1 MKNKVLSILAIFITF
16 ITLSCKTDL
25 IEKETTPQGK
35 GLISIKIGNN
45 AKMLSPNTDNIY
57 ISSISSWTVTFT
69 NKQDTTK
76 RLQRSTSNSYIK
88 EYLPFGTYII
98 EIEGITQSATDGSLA
113 IAFYGKTEAA
123 ISPEEKTT
131 TANIYVAP
139 KKSENGTGSFEYI
152 ITLKE
157 SDFSPA
163 ENSFSAKL
171 SSVNNNSDPIVINAT
186 TEKNETETYTTYTIT
201 FTNDDIPSGY
211 YTLTISCAIILNDN
225 NQTSIT
231 QILQKDILVEICD
244 NAKTSDSIE
253 LQIDGY
259 KTLYAVTPTAN
270 DGDIYANYSGEFKKY
285 PADFLNILNNDTI
298 TFAEIYMLNGNIPII
313 NPSKIKDKTFYI
325 CLYNES
331 DPEDYGYIDKNYDE
345 TALTLNSTKGLMLLG
360 NDNHQESILNLTI
373 SYTQVPSEPTTQ
385 VTLLNGSPSIYLSS
399 YSSSKFEF
407 NINETSNYHDKP
419 FMQYDS
425 EEEEYLL
432 RIFDDVDNTTIASF
446 DGITLKGND
455 GNDKDK
461 VVYTSIPQQLND
473 EPSYKIQY
481 FILPSQK
488 GSIPKYTINADTPN
502 ICLYEKVTFTIQGEF
517 TSDTQFKWYANRKLV
532 QDGPNNSYTHTA
544 QFTTDE
550 VLCFIYQD
558 ENNYITVNATEQI
571 NLNVTKDKTPIALY
585 SAVSTTGYYYLY
597 DLTLTDVKNI
607 SKGISSISLNDIDN
621 DTSHIDNCYD
631 NKGTLWWVT
640 NSGIYNSENSAEDT
654 IINLDHLRYIDF
666 DTDTLY
672 ATTMD
677 ANVTTMD
684 ANATIYEII
693 EDVGKYSD
701 KPLFTTEAPIT
712 CITFHNNYCYTIEE
726 VSDDANGNNTTTYTL
741 KKYDL
746 SKIDLTTGQLKSE
759 GKTPLLTKI
768 STIPSGSN
776 DPIITFSNLIF
787 DTENKTIANTLKNPL
802 FSDIQVTDEKEIFV
816 LFNDCYY
823 NKDFDK
829 QTIDAN
835 SRGGII
841 KFTNDLELDKNFGSK
856 GIFGWTNNVYTSSG
870 TNDNKK
876 YTITSY
882 MPDFPADT
890 QLSSGYFYGPRK
902 FLAIKPK
909 KLIFADDGFMFYGN
923 NDDPSGKNVDQLI
936 EFDIANAMFDSYNL
950 DQSSIDF
957 NKRATGPGS
966 VAAGSFYWYD

>member
-45 AKMLSPNTDNIY
+45 AKMLSPNTANID

-76 RLQRSTSNSYIK
+76 QLQRITSSNRTLK

-152 ITLKE
+152 ITME
-157 SDFSPA
+157 DSDFLQPMD
-163 ENSFSAKL
+163 NTFSAKL
-171 SSVNNNSDPIVINAT
+171 SSVNGNLTSIEITSDATVNSD
-186 TEKNETETYTTYTIT
+186 EGTYTIE
-201 FTNDDIPSGY
+201 FTKHDIPSGY
-211 YTLTISCAIILNDN
+211 YKLTISCTTKITED
-225 NQTSIT
+225 TKTTIT
-231 QILQKDILVEICD
+231 QILQKNILVEICD

-253 LQIDGY
+253 LQIEDY

-270 DGDIYANYSGEFKKY
+270 DGNTYANYSGEFKQY
-285 PADFLNILNNDTI
+285 PADFLNILNDDTI
-298 TFAEIYMLNGNIPII
+298 TNATINMLRGDIPII
-313 NPSKIKDKTFYI
+313 NPSKIKDKIFYI
-325 CLYNES
+325 NLYNES
-331 DPEDYGYIDKNYDE
+331 YPETPEPYSYLYTDSDG
-345 TALTLNSTKGLMLLG
+345 TKLELAPNKSLMLLG

-373 SYTQVPSEPTTQ
+373 YTDDTSEPTT

-419 FMQYDS
+419 FIQYDS

-432 RIFDDVDNTTIASF
+432 RIFDVEDYTKIKSF
-446 DGITLKGND
+446 DGITLNGNKD
-455 GNDKDK
+455 DK

-473 EPSYKIQY
+473 EPSYNIQY
-481 FILPSQK
+481 FILPK
-488 GSIPKYTINADTPN
+488 ANGTVPEYTIDADKTTL
-502 ICLYEKVTFTIQGEF
+502 CLYEKVTFTIDGTF
-517 TSDTQFKWYANRKLV
+517 ASGTKFKWYANRKLV
-532 QDGPNNSYTHTA
+532 QDSTEKSYTHTA
-544 QFTTDE
+544 EYTTDE

-558 ENNYITVNATEQI
+558 ENNYTTVNATDTI
-571 NLNVTKDKTPIALY
+571 NITKDTTPIALY
-585 SAVSTTGYYYLY
+585 SAVSKPGFYYLY
-597 DLTLTDVKNI
+597 NLTLTDVKNI
-607 SKGISSISLNDIDN
+607 SKGISSISNFDDIDEN
-621 DTSHIDNCYD
+621 TSHIDNCYD
-631 NKGTLWWVT
+631 DEGTLWWVT
-640 NSGIYNSENSAEDT
+640 DSWIYNSKNVLLEMPN
-654 IINLDHLRYIDF
+654 LRYIDF

-677 ANVTTMD
+677 FYAS
-684 ANATIYEII
+684 IYKITE
-693 EDVGKYSD
+693 EDVGKYSNYY
-701 KPLFTTEAPIT
+701 LFTTEAPIT
-712 CITFHNNYCYTIEE
+712 CITFNNNYCYTIEE
-726 VSDDANGNNTTTYTL
+726 VPDDTDGNTITYTL
-741 KKYDL
+741 KKYPL
-746 SKIDLTTGQLKSE
+746 QSNTSTTGPTSE
-759 GKTPLLTKI
+759 VPTPLLTK
-768 STIPSGSN
+768 TTKVDDN
-776 DPIITFSNLIF
+776 WNETITFSDLIF
-787 DTENKTIANTLKNPL
+787 DNEAKSIANTLKNPL
-802 FSDIQVTDEKEIFV
+802 FSDIQVTDEGIFV

-823 NKDFDK
+823 KINRENA
-829 QTIDAN
+829 TVNATVNAN

-841 KFTNDLELDKNFGSK
+841 KFTNELKLDTNFGSN
-856 GIFGWTNNVYTSSG
+856 GIFGWTNEVHTSYG
-870 TNDNKK
+870 TSNNIT
-876 YTITSY
+876 YTIYSY

-890 QLSSGYFYGPRK
+890 QLSSKYFYGPRK

-923 NDDPSGKNVDQLI
+923 SDNTIGKDVNQVI
-936 EFDIANAMFDSYNL
+936 EFDIENAIFESYNL
-950 DQSSIDF
+950 DQSIDF
-957 NKRATGPGS
+957 NKRAQEAYNVPGS
-966 VAAGSFYWYD
+966 FTWEN

>member
-45 AKMLSPNTDNIY
+45 AKMLSPNTDNID
-57 ISSISSWTVTFT
+57 ISTISSWTVTFT

-76 RLQRSTSNSYIK
+76 QLQRSTSTGTLK

-98 EIEGITQSATDGSLA
+98 EIEGITQSATDSSLA

-139 KKSENGTGSFEYI
+139 KKSENETGSFEYS
-152 ITLKE
+152 ITLK
-157 SDFSPA
+157 DRFDLA

-171 SSVNNNSDPIVINAT
+171 SSVNNNSDPIVIN
-186 TEKNETETYTTYTIT
+186 EKKEIDAANKTCTVIFEKDEIT
-201 FTNDDIPSGY
+201 SGY

-253 LQIDGY
+253 LQIEDY

-270 DGDIYANYSGEFKKY
+270 DGNKYANYSGEFKQY

-313 NPSKIKDKTFYI
+313 NPSKIKDKIFYI
-325 CLYNES
+325 NLYNES
-331 DPEDYGYIDKNYDE
+331 YPETPEPYSYLYTDSDG
-345 TALTLNSTKGLMLLG
+345 TKLELAPNKSLMLLG

-373 SYTQVPSEPTTQ
+373 YTDDTSEPTT

-419 FMQYDS
+419 FIQYDS

-432 RIFDDVDNTTIASF
+432 RIFDVEDYTTIASF
-446 DGITLKGND
+446 DGITLKGNET
-455 GNDKDK
+455 DKI
-461 VVYTSIPQQLND
+461 VYTSIPQPLNA
-473 EPSYKIQY
+473 ETPYNIQY

-517 TSDTQFKWYANRKLV
+517 TPDTKFKWYANRKLV
-532 QDGPNNSYTHTA
+532 QESKNNSYTHTA

-558 ENNYITVNATEQI
+558 ENNYTTEQI

-585 SAVSTTGYYYLY
+585 SAVRGFYSLY
-597 DLTLTDVKNI
+597 NLTLTDVKNI
-607 SKGISSISLNDIDN
+607 SKGEESLYPDDSLIQGIM
-621 DTSHIDNCYD
+621 HYDNCYD
-631 NKGTLWWVT
+631 NKDTLWWVT
-640 NSGIYNSENSAEDT
+640 DSGIYNSNDSATAT
-654 IINLDHLRYIDF
+654 ITDLSFLRYIDF
-666 DTDTLY
+666 DTKKETLY

-684 ANATIYEII
+684 ANAIGSHY
-693 EDVGKYSD
+693 
-701 KPLFTTEAPIT
+701 
-712 CITFHNNYCYTIEE
+712 
-726 VSDDANGNNTTTYTL
+726 DDA
-741 KKYDL
+741 
-746 SKIDLTTGQLKSE
+746 S
-759 GKTPLLTKI
+759 
-768 STIPSGSN
+768 SN
-776 DPIITFSNLIF
+776 F
-787 DTENKTIANTLKNPL
+787 
-802 FSDIQVTDEKEIFV
+802 
-816 LFNDCYY
+816 
-823 NKDFDK
+823 
-829 QTIDAN
+829 
-835 SRGGII
+835 
-841 KFTNDLELDKNFGSK
+841 
-856 GIFGWTNNVYTSSG
+856 
-870 TNDNKK
+870 
-876 YTITSY
+876 
-882 MPDFPADT
+882 
-890 QLSSGYFYGPRK
+890 
-902 FLAIKPK
+902 
-909 KLIFADDGFMFYGN
+909 
-923 NDDPSGKNVDQLI
+923 
-936 EFDIANAMFDSYNL
+936 
-950 DQSSIDF
+950 
-957 NKRATGPGS
+957 
-966 VAAGSFYWYD
+966 

>member
-45 AKMLSPNTDNIY
+45 AKMLSPNTDKID
-57 ISSISSWTVTFT
+57 ISSINWTVTFT

-76 RLQRSTSNSYIK
+76 QLQRSTSTSYIK

-98 EIEGITQSATDGSLA
+98 EIEGITQSATDSSPA

-171 SSVNNNSDPIVINAT
+171 SSINNNSAPIVIT
-186 TEKNETETYTTYTIT
+186 TTAEKNETETYTTYTIT

-345 TALTLNSTKGLMLLG
+345 TALSLYSTKGLMLLG
-360 NDNHQESILNLTI
+360 NGNHQESILNLTI
-373 SYTQVPSEPTTQ
+373 SSTQVPSEPTTQ
-385 VTLLNGSPSIYLSS
+385 VSLLNGSPSIYLSS

-419 FMQYDS
+419 FIQYDFA
-425 EEEEYLL
+425 EEEYLL
-432 RIFDDVDNTTIASF
+432 RIFDVEDYTKIKSF
-446 DGITLKGND
+446 DGIILNGND
-455 GNDKDK
+455 TDK
-461 VVYTSIPQQLND
+461 VVYTSIPPQLND
-473 EPSYKIQY
+473 KPSYKIQY

-517 TSDTQFKWYANRKLV
+517 TPNTKFKWYANRKLV
-532 QDGPNNSYTHTA
+532 QESKNNSYTHTA
-544 QFTTDE
+544 QFTNDE

-558 ENNYITVNATEQI
+558 ENNYTTV
-571 NLNVTKDKTPIALY
+571 NVTKSIPLEITTDTTPIALY
-585 SAVSTTGYYYLY
+585 SAVSKPGFYYLY
-597 DLTLTDVKNI
+597 NLTLTDVKNI
-607 SKGISSISLNDIDN
+607 SKGISSIHDFSDIDN
-621 DTSHIDNCYD
+621 DTFHIDNCYD
-631 NKGTLWWVT
+631 DEGTLWWIT
-640 NSGIYNSENSAEDT
+640 NSCIYNSKNVSLEMQN
-654 IINLDHLRYIDF
+654 LRYIDF
-666 DTDTLY
+666 DTETLY
-672 ATTMD
+672 ATGMD
-677 ANVTTMD
+677 AT
-684 ANATIYEII
+684 EII
-693 EDVGKYSD
+693 YKITEYNGQYS
-701 KPLFTTEAPIT
+701 PEQLFATEAQIT
-712 CITFHNNYCYTIEE
+712 CITFHNDYCYTIEK
-726 VSDDANGNNTTTYTL
+726 VPDDTDGNTITYTL
-741 KKYDL
+741 KKYPL
-746 SKIDLTTGQLKSE
+746 QSNTSTTGPTSE
-759 GKTPLLTKI
+759 GQTPLLTK
-768 STIPSGSN
+768 TTKVDDDWN
-776 DPIITFSNLIF
+776 EIITFSDLIF
-787 DTENKTIANTLKNPL
+787 DNDKSIVNTLKNPL
-802 FSDIQVTDEKEIFV
+802 FSDIQVTNEGIFV

-823 NKDFDK
+823 DINRDNA
-829 QTIDAN
+829 TVNAN

-841 KFTNDLELDKNFGSK
+841 KFTNDLKLDKTFGSN

-870 TNDNKK
+870 KSNN
-876 YTITSY
+876 ITYAIKSY

-890 QLSSGYFYGPRK
+890 QLSSKYFYGPRK

-923 NDDPSGKNVDQLI
+923 SDNTIGKDVNQVI
-936 EFDIANAMFDSYNL
+936 EFDIENAIFESYNL
-950 DQSSIDF
+950 DQSIDF
-957 NKRATGPGS
+957 NKRAQEAYNVPGS
-966 VAAGSFYWYD
+966 FTWDN

>member
-45 AKMLSPNTDNIY
+45 AKMLSPNTANID

-76 RLQRSTSNSYIK
+76 QLKRSTSTGTLK

-139 KKSENGTGSFEYI
+139 KKSENGTGSFEYN
-152 ITLKE
+152 ITMAGSNYLQ
-157 SDFSPA
+157 PM
-163 ENSFSAKL
+163 NNTFSAKL
-171 SSVNNNSDPIVINAT
+171 ASINGNLTPIEITGTVKENTNNEA
-186 TEKNETETYTTYTIT
+186 YTTYTIT
-201 FTNDDIPSGY
+201 FTKDDIPSGY
-211 YTLTISCAIILNDN
+211 YKLTISCTTKITDD
-225 NQTSIT
+225 TTTTVT
-231 QILQKDILVEICD
+231 QILQKNILVEICD
-244 NAKTSDSIE
+244 NAKTYGSIE
-253 LQIDGY
+253 LQIEDY

-270 DGDIYANYSGEFKKY
+270 DGDIYANYSGEFKQY
-285 PADFLNILNNDTI
+285 PADFLNILNDDII
-298 TFAEIYMLNGNIPII
+298 TNAEINMLRGDIPII
-313 NPSKIKDKTFYI
+313 NPSKIKDKFFDIY
-325 CLYNES
+325 LYTNPDEAEYYGS
-331 DPEDYGYIDKNYDE
+331 IYEDYDKSGIYLVPNK
-345 TALTLNSTKGLMLLG
+345 SLMLLG
-360 NDNHQESILNLTI
+360 NDNYEESILNLTI
-373 SYTQVPSEPTTQ
+373 PEAINENLTQ
-385 VTLLNGSPSIYLSS
+385 VTLLNGSPSIYL
-399 YSSSKFEF
+399 YETSSKFEF
-407 NINETSNYHDKP
+407 TINTLSDYYDKP
-419 FMQYDS
+419 FMQYDYA
-425 EEEEYLL
+425 EEEYLL
-432 RIFDDVDNTTIASF
+432 RIFDVEDNTKIASF

-481 FILPSQK
+481 FILPNAK
-488 GSIPKYTINADTPN
+488 GTVPEHTINANKTE
-502 ICLYEKVTFTIQGEF
+502 LYIDEKVTFTIDGYF
-517 TSDTQFKWYANRKLV
+517 TPDTQFKWYANRKLI

-544 QFTTDE
+544 QFINDE

-558 ENNYITVNATEQI
+558 ENNYTTVNATEQI
-571 NLNVTKDKTPIALY
+571 SLNVTKDKTPIALY
-585 SAVSTTGYYYLY
+585 SAVSEPPFYHLY
-597 DLTLTDVKNI
+597 NLTLADVKNI
-607 SKGISSISLNDIDN
+607 SKGISSINNFDDIDKE
-621 DTSHIDNCYD
+621 TSHIDNCYD
-631 NKGTLWWVT
+631 DEGTLWWIT
-640 NSGIYNSENSAEDT
+640 NSCIYNSNNVSLEMPD
-654 IINLDHLRYIDF
+654 LRYIDF
-666 DTDTLY
+666 NTDTLY

-677 ANVTTMD
+677 F
-684 ANATIYEII
+684 NASIYKITE
-693 EDVGKYSD
+693 EMEKYSYEQ
-701 KPLFTTEAPIT
+701 LFITEAPIT
-712 CITFHNNYCYTIEE
+712 CITFHNDYCYTIEE
-726 VSDDANGNNTTTYTL
+726 VSDDANGNTTTYTL
-741 KKYDL
+741 KKY
-746 SKIDLTTGQLKSE
+746 KIPESSLPSSHTAEKRTQ
-759 GKTPLLTKI
+759 LLTK
-768 STIPSGSN
+768 TVDDDN
-776 DPIITFSNLIF
+776 NEIITFSSLIF

-802 FSDIQVTDEKEIFV
+802 FSDIQVTNEGIFV

-823 NKDFDK
+823 YKDSD
-829 QTIDAN
+829 TIDAN

-841 KFTNDLELDKNFGSK
+841 KFDDNLELDTTFGPN

-966 VAAGSFYWYD
+966 VAAGSFYWYN

>member
-25 IEKETTPQGK
+25 IEKETTPQSK

-45 AKMLSPNTDNIY
+45 AKMLSPNTANID

-76 RLQRSTSNSYIK
+76 QLQRSTSTSYIK

-98 EIEGITQSATDGSLA
+98 EIEGITQSEEDGSPA

-139 KKSENGTGSFEYI
+139 KKSENRTGSFEYS

-171 SSVNNNSDPIVINAT
+171 SSINNNSAPIVIT
-186 TEKNETETYTTYTIT
+186 TTAEKKETETYTTYTIT

-331 DPEDYGYIDKNYDE
+331 APEDYGYIDKNYDE

-360 NDNHQESILNLTI
+360 NGNHEESILNLNI
-373 SYTQVPSEPTTQ
+373 YTQAPSEPTT

-419 FMQYDS
+419 FIQYDS

-432 RIFDDVDNTTIASF
+432 RIFDDEDNTKIASF
-446 DGITLKGND
+446 DGITLNGN
-455 GNDKDK
+455 NTENENNTDKI
-461 VVYTSIPQQLND
+461 VYTSIPQPLND
-473 EPSYKIQY
+473 ETPYKIQY

-502 ICLYEKVTFTIQGEF
+502 ICLYEKVKFTIQGEF
-517 TSDTQFKWYANRKLV
+517 TPDTKFKWYANRKLV

-558 ENNYITVNATEQI
+558 ENNYTTVNVTEQGS
-571 NLNVTKDKTPIALY
+571 LNITKDTTPIALY
-585 SAVSTTGYYYLY
+585 SAVRGFYSLY
-597 DLTLTDVKNI
+597 NLTLTDVKNI
-607 SKGISSISLNDIDN
+607 SKGISSISNFDNIDEN
-621 DTSHIDNCYD
+621 ASHIDNCYD
-631 NKGTLWWVT
+631 DEGTLWWVT
-640 NSGIYNSENSAEDT
+640 NSWIFNSNNVSLEMPN
-654 IINLDHLRYIDF
+654 LRYIDF
-666 DTDTLY
+666 DTDTLSLY
-672 ATTMD
+672 ATGMD
-677 ANVTTMD
+677 ASYI
-684 ANATIYEII
+684 IYKITGNNET
-693 EDVGKYSD
+693 YSYD
-701 KPLFTTEAPIT
+701 TLFYIDNPIT
-712 CITFHNNYCYTIEE
+712 CITFHNDYCYTIEE
-726 VSDDANGNNTTTYTL
+726 VSDTNTETQYTL
-741 KKYDL
+741 KKYNISNISPTATPTADS
-746 SKIDLTTGQLKSE
+746 SKI
-759 GKTPLLTKI
+759 LLTKTTTYDD
-768 STIPSGSN
+768 STSEETT
-776 DPIITFSNLIF
+776 TFTNLIF
-787 DTENKTIANTLKNPL
+787 DNEAKSIANTLKNPL
-802 FSDIQVTDEKEIFV
+802 FSDIQVTNEGIFV

-823 NKDFDK
+823 YKDSD
-829 QTIDAN
+829 TIDAN

-841 KFTNDLELDKNFGSK
+841 KFDDNLELDTNFGSN
-856 GIFGWTNNVYTSSG
+856 GIFGLTNVVYTSSG
-870 TNDNKK
+870 TNNGKR
-876 YTITSY
+876 YNITSY

-890 QLSSGYFYGPRK
+890 QLSSKYFYGPRK

-909 KLIFADDGFMFYGN
+909 KLIFADDGFMFYRN
-923 NDDPSGKNVDQLI
+923 NDDTSGKNVDQLI

-950 DQSSIDF
+950 DQSSINF
-957 NKRATGPGS
+957 NKRAQETDY
-966 VAAGSFYWYD
+966 VAASFNWDN

>member
-16 ITLSCKTDL
+16 LTLSCKTDL

-45 AKMLSPNTDNIY
+45 AKMLSPNTDNIN
-57 ISSISSWTVTFT
+57 ISTISSWTVTFT
-69 NKQDTTK
+69 NKEDTTK
-76 RLQRSTSNSYIK
+76 QLKRSTSTSYIK

-98 EIEGITQSATDGSLA
+98 EIEGTTQSEDDVSPTL
-113 IAFYGKTEAA
+113 AFYGKTEAA

-171 SSVNNNSDPIVINAT
+171 SSINNNSAPIVIT
-186 TEKNETETYTTYTIT
+186 TTAEKNETETYTTYTIT

-211 YTLTISCAIILNDN
+211 YTLTISCATIQNAN
-225 NQTSIT
+225 NPISTT
-231 QILQKDILVEICD
+231 QILQKNILVEICD

-253 LQIDGY
+253 LQVEDY
-259 KTLYAVTPTAN
+259 KTLYAVTPTSD
-270 DGDIYANYSGEFKKY
+270 DGNKYANYSGEFKQY
-285 PADFLNILNNDTI
+285 PADFLNILNDDTI
-298 TFAEIYMLNGNIPII
+298 TNAEINMLNGNIPII
-313 NPSKIKDKTFYI
+313 NPSKIKDKIFGIY
-325 CLYNES
+325 LYKNLYEAEYYGS
-331 DPEDYGYIDKNYDE
+331 IYEDYDE
-345 TALTLNSTKGLMLLG
+345 SGIYLVPNKSLMLLG
-360 NDNHQESILNLTI
+360 NGNHEESILNLTI
-373 SYTQVPSEPTTQ
+373 PEAINENLTQ
-385 VTLLNGSPSIYLSS
+385 VTLLNGSPSIYL
-399 YSSSKFEF
+399 YETSSKFEF
-407 NINETSNYHDKP
+407 NINTPSDYYDKP
-419 FMQYDS
+419 FIQYDYA
-425 EEEEYLL
+425 EEEYLL

-446 DGITLKGND
+446 DGITLKGNET
-455 GNDKDK
+455 DKI
-461 VVYTSIPQQLND
+461 VYTSIPQQLND

-517 TSDTQFKWYANRKLV
+517 TPDTKFKWYANRKLV
-532 QDGPNNSYTHTA
+532 QESKNNSYTHTA

-558 ENNYITVNATEQI
+558 ENNYTTV
-571 NLNVTKDKTPIALY
+571 NVTKSIPLNITTDTTPIALY
-585 SAVSTTGYYYLY
+585 SAVSGFYSLY
-597 DLTLTDVKNI
+597 NLTLTDVKNI
-607 SKGISSISLNDIDN
+607 SKGISSIHDFSDIDN
-621 DTSHIDNCYD
+621 DTFHIDNCYD
-631 NKGTLWWVT
+631 DEGTLWWIT
-640 NSGIYNSENSAEDT
+640 TYSEIYNSNDSATAT
-654 IINLDHLRYIDF
+654 ITDLSFLRYIDF
-666 DTDTLY
+666 DTNTDTLY

-677 ANVTTMD
+677 LNATTMD

-693 EDVGKYSD
+693 EDVGKYSY

-712 CITFHNNYCYTIEE
+712 CITFNNNYCYTIEE
-726 VSDDANGNNTTTYTL
+726 ETDNTTTYTL

-746 SKIDLTTGQLKSE
+746 SKIEPTSG
-759 GKTPLLTKI
+759 LLTSEA
-768 STIPSGSN
+768 STHLLTLTKTVDDTQN
-776 DPIITFSNLIF
+776 EIITFSDLIF

-802 FSDIQVTDEKEIFV
+802 FSDIQVTDEGIFV

-823 NKDFDK
+823 EINRENE
-829 QTIDAN
+829 TVNAN

-841 KFTNDLELDKNFGSK
+841 KFTNDLKLDKTFGSN

-870 TNDNKK
+870 KSNNTT
-876 YTITSY
+876 YAITSY

-890 QLSSGYFYGPRK
+890 QLSSKYFYGPRK

-923 NDDPSGKNVDQLI
+923 SDNTIGKDVNQVI
-936 EFDIANAMFDSYNL
+936 EFDIKNAIFESYNL
-950 DQSSIDF
+950 DQSIDF
-957 NKRATGPGS
+957 NKRAQEAYNVPGS
-966 VAAGSFYWYD
+966 FTWDN

>member
-16 ITLSCKTDL
+16 LTLSCKTDL

-45 AKMLSPNTDNIY
+45 AKMLSPNTDNIN
-57 ISSISSWTVTFT
+57 ISTISSWTVTFT

-76 RLQRSTSNSYIK
+76 QLQRSTPTGTLK

-98 EIEGITQSATDGSLA
+98 EIEGITQSEDDVSPTL
-113 IAFYGKTEAA
+113 AFYGKTEAT

-139 KKSENGTGSFEYI
+139 KKSENGTGSFEYN
-152 ITLKE
+152 ITLK
-157 SDFSPA
+157 DRLDLA

-171 SSVNNNSDPIVINAT
+171 SSVNNNSDPIVIN
-186 TEKNETETYTTYTIT
+186 EKKEIDAANKTCTVIFEK
-201 FTNDDIPSGY
+201 DDIPSGY
-211 YTLTISCAIILNDN
+211 YTLTISCATIQNAN
-225 NQTSIT
+225 NPISTT
-231 QILQKDILVEICD
+231 QILQKNILVEICD

-253 LQIDGY
+253 LQVEDY
-259 KTLYAVTPTAN
+259 KTLYAVTPTAE
-270 DGDIYANYSGEFKKY
+270 DGNKYANYSGEFKKY
-285 PADFLNILNNDTI
+285 PADFLNILNDDTI
-298 TFAEIYMLNGNIPII
+298 TNAEINMLRGDIPII
-313 NPSKIKDKTFYI
+313 NPSKIKDKIFYI
-325 CLYNES
+325 NLYNES
-331 DPEDYGYIDKNYDE
+331 YPETPEPYSYLYTDSDG
-345 TALTLNSTKGLMLLG
+345 TKLELAPNKSLMLLG

-373 SYTQVPSEPTTQ
+373 YTDDTSEPTT

-419 FMQYDS
+419 FIQYDS

-432 RIFDDVDNTTIASF
+432 RIFDVKDYTTIASF
-446 DGITLKGND
+446 DGITLKGNET
-455 GNDKDK
+455 DKI
-461 VVYTSIPQQLND
+461 VYTSIPQPLND
-473 EPSYKIQY
+473 ETPYNIQY

-488 GSIPKYTINADTPN
+488 GSIPNCTITTDKTD
-502 ICLYEKVTFTIQGEF
+502 LYIDEKVKFTIDGNF
-517 TSDTQFKWYANRKLV
+517 TPDTKFKWYANRKLV
-532 QDGPNNSYTHTA
+532 QDGPNNSYIHTA
-544 QFTTDE
+544 QFINDE

-558 ENNYITVNATEQI
+558 ENNYTTVNATNI
-571 NLNVTKDKTPIALY
+571 CPLNITTDTTPIALY
-585 SAVSTTGYYYLY
+585 SAVSDPGFYYLY
-597 DLTLTDVKNI
+597 NLTLTDVKNI
-607 SKGISSISLNDIDN
+607 SKGISSIHDFSDIDN
-621 DTSHIDNCYD
+621 DTFHIDNCYD
-631 NKGTLWWVT
+631 DEGTLWWVT
-640 NSGIYNSENSAEDT
+640 TYSEIYNSNDSATAT
-654 IINLDHLRYIDF
+654 ITDLSFLRYIDF
-666 DTDTLY
+666 DANTNTLY

-677 ANVTTMD
+677 V
-684 ANATIYEII
+684 NASIYKITEADI
-693 EDVGKYSD
+693 GKYSSEQ
-701 KPLFTTEAPIT
+701 LFITEAPIT
-712 CITFHNNYCYTIEE
+712 CITFHNDYCYTIEE
-726 VSDDANGNNTTTYTL
+726 VPDDTDGNTITYTL
-741 KKYDL
+741 KKYPL
-746 SKIDLTTGQLKSE
+746 QSNTSTTGPTSE
-759 GKTPLLTKI
+759 GQTPLLTKI
-768 STIPSGSN
+768 STTSPEAY
-776 DPIITFSNLIF
+776 DPIITFSDLIF
-787 DTENKTIANTLKNPL
+787 DSKDKSIANTLKNPL
-802 FSDIQVTDEKEIFV
+802 FSDIQVTDEGIFV

-966 VAAGSFYWYD
+966 VAAGSFTWDN